1 MSRPVT
7 AHLGKT
13 SVFRDEYDPKLL
25 DPVSRSLGRASFK
38 LPTDK
43 GFDLWRFYEITYL
56 NRLSIPQTAAG
67 YMKLDAASPY
77 IVESKSLKLYI
88 GSFTQTKFENLA
100 EVREV
105 MAHDLSLAVKS
116 EVLVELKPLEES
128 EGFLAPAPLQGTLID
143 ASSGFT
149 LDDASEVKPELL
161 VKADGP
167 RVEETL
173 RSNVLR
179 TLCPVT
185 SQPDH
190 AQVQIRYQG
199 AQVNHLDLL
208 RYLISF
214 RKHQGFHEQC
224 CEQIYHDLK
233 TRLKLDKVEVMALFT
248 RRGGI
253 DINPVRSDFDLGKIT
268 VPRTCR
274 Q

>member
-7 AHLGKT
+7 AHLGKS

-25 DPVSRSLGRASFK
+25 DPISRSLARASFK
-38 LPTDK
+38 IPTDR

-56 NRLSIPQTAAG
+56 NRLSIPQTATG
-67 YMKLDAASPY
+67 FMKLDAASPY

-88 GSFTQTKFENLA
+88 GSFTQTKFESLL
-100 EVREV
+100 EVQEV
-105 MAHDLSLAVKS
+105 MAHDLRLAVKS
-116 EVLVELKPLEES
+116 EVTVKLCPLEES
-128 EGFLAPAPLQGTLID
+128 AECLAPQPLQGTLID
-143 ASSGFT
+143 AASGFA
-149 LDDASEVKPELL
+149 LEDMSEVKPALL
-161 VKADGP
+161 VKSDGP

-199 AQVNHLDLL
+199 VQVNHLDLL

-233 TRLKLDKVEVMALFT
+233 TGLKLDKVEVMTLFT

-253 DINPVRSDFDLGKIT
+253 DINPVRSDFELDKIAL
-268 VPRTCR
+268 PRTCR